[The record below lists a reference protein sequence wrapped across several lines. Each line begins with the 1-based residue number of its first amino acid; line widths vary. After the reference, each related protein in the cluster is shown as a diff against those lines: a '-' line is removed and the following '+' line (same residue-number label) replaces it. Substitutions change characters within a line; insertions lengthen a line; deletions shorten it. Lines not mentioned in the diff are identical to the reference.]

1 MSERMNKCDAVSVA
15 MNVCGGEC
23 LKVAWQSVG
32 SGFRL
37 SA

>member
-15 MNVCGGEC
+15 NVFGGEC

-37 SA
+37 TA